1 MIEFDEKEKIL
12 EDIFESEESEKEK
25 KPNIFSTKPVE
36 MMQIESVENE
46 VNVADFE
53 MVKEEYDFSY

>member
-12 EDIFESEESEKEK
+12 EDIFESEESKKEK